1 MFCSAN
7 ILCNSV
13 ADGGGGGEERV
24 GDIVPGAGSVWVD
37 AATGDS
43 ASLLFIKRE
52 MTGSSQPGDFAI
64 SGSILEEKF

>member
-1 MFCSAN
+1 MQIFSD
-7 ILCNSV
+7 ILLQI
-13 ADGGGGGEERV
+13 AAEAERREWV
-24 GDIVPGAGSVWVD
+24 TLCAGAGSVWVD

-64 SGSILEEKF
+64 SGSIWEEQF

>member
-1 MFCSAN
+1 M
-7 ILCNSV
+7 
-13 ADGGGGGEERV
+13 

-64 SGSILEEKF
+64 SGSIWEEQF